1 MLSVRGI
8 IDMALEI
15 HERILLGPSTKR
27 KGLDRRKEL
36 LTGFTLATRCRK
48 AESASRRNPKTIS
61 KV

>member
-1 MLSVRGI
+1 
-8 IDMALEI
+8 MALEI

-27 KGLDRRKEL
+27 KGLDRRTEL
-36 LTGFTLATRCRK
+36 LTGFTLATRCK